1 MERILIIKH
10 IDKSRDTW
18 TVSSDDVITIWET
31 QRLSTFYGRRYSRIY
46 LDEYWHNKD
55 SEKYIHSVLISML
68 AMPGCDSEVRW
79 I

>member
-10 IDKSRDTW
+10 IDEGRETW
-18 TVSSDDVITIWET
+18 TVSSDDVITILET
-31 QRLSTFYGRRYSRIY
+31 QRLSAFCGSRYSRIY
-46 LDEYWHNKD
+46 LDEYWHNND
-55 SEKYIHSVLISML
+55 SERYVYSVLMPML